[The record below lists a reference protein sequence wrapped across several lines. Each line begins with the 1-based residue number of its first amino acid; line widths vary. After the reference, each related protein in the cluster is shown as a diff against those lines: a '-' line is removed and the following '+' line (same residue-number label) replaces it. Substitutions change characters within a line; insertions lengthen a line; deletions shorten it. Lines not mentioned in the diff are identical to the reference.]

1 MIYTTRFYALAKSKL
16 KYDEK
21 NSRLSYGLVYLYEN
35 LYLYQERRR
44 WIFELYKNY
53 KNITQNDFEKYAK
66 SNSSKN
72 STKVNFFNESLWI
85 LLQI

>member
-1 MIYTTRFYALAKSKL
+1 MKKFRDYHMDQYIYMKTYTYIKKEE
-16 KYDEK
+16 DESL
-21 NSRLSYGLVYLYEN
+21 NY
-35 LYLYQERRR
+35 
-44 WIFELYKNY
+44 IKNY

>member
-1 MIYTTRFYALAKSKL
+1 MMKKIRDYHTDQYIYMKTYTYIKKEE
-16 KYDEK
+16 DESL
-21 NSRLSYGLVYLYEN
+21 NY
-35 LYLYQERRR
+35 
-44 WIFELYKNY
+44 IKNY
-53 KNITQNDFEKYAK
+53 KDITQNDFEKYAK

>member
-1 MIYTTRFYALAKSKL
+1 MMKKIRDYHTDQYIYMKTYTYIKKEE
-16 KYDEK
+16 DESL
-21 NSRLSYGLVYLYEN
+21 NY
-35 LYLYQERRR
+35 
-44 WIFELYKNY
+44 IKNY

>member
-1 MIYTTRFYALAKSKL
+1 MMKKIRDYHTDQYIYMKTYTYIKKEE
-16 KYDEK
+16 DESL
-21 NSRLSYGLVYLYEN
+21 NY
-35 LYLYQERRR
+35 
-44 WIFELYKNY
+44 IKNY

-72 STKVNFFNESLWI
+72 STKVNYFNESLWI

>member
-44 WIFELYKNY
+44 WIYELYK
-53 KNITQNDFEKYAK
+53 K
-66 SNSSKN
+66 
-72 STKVNFFNESLWI
+72 L
-85 LLQI
+85 

>member
-1 MIYTTRFYALAKSKL
+1 MKTYTYIKKEE
-16 KYDEK
+16 DESL
-21 NSRLSYGLVYLYEN
+21 NY
-35 LYLYQERRR
+35 
-44 WIFELYKNY
+44 IKNY